1 MKKNK
6 TVLIIDDDQDMRVY
20 LRKIL
25 EGMGHIVL
33 EAPNSVEG
41 MKLVSTIYPHLI
53 LLDINL
59 ENENGFHFISQVRM
73 IDPAM
78 RIKIVMISSSTSKK
92 AIELSQ
98 RVGTNGYLV
107 KPINN
112 NILLTTLK
120 KLMPEMDLPEVKF
133 KNNETKMSFMVSI
146 FAQIIKISEVA
157 LILRSKV
164 KFNDRSKI
172 ILKGN
177 YLKKIEID
185 RVQFIMKDQ
194 SLDVSPGVYDTKIY
208 MAGLKEEDL
217 KKIRK
222 LNTKKG

>member
-1 MKKNK
+1 MRKNK

-33 EAPNSVEG
+33 EAENSNEG
-41 MKLVSTIYPHLI
+41 IKIVSTLYPHLI

-98 RVGTNGYLV
+98 KVGTNGYLV

-112 NILLTTLK
+112 NILLSTLK
-120 KLMPEMDLPEVKF
+120 KLMPEMDLPEVKVI
-133 KNNETKMSFMVSI
+133 NNETKMSFMVSI

-164 KFNDRSKI
+164 KFNDRAKI
-172 ILKGN
+172 IIKGN
-177 YLKKIEID
+177 YLKKLEID

-208 MAGLKEEDL
+208 MAGLKEDDL

>member
-6 TVLIIDDDQDMRVY
+6 TILIIDDDQDLRVY

-25 EGMGHIVL
+25 EGMGHIVF
-33 EAPNSVEG
+33 EAENSVEG
-41 MKLVSTIYPHLI
+41 MKIASTIYPHLI

-73 IDPAM
+73 LDPDK

-98 RVGTNGYLV
+98 KIGTNGYLV

-112 NILLTTLK
+112 NILLSTLK
-120 KLMPEMDLPEVKF
+120 KLMPEMDLPEVRVIDKGQRL
-133 KNNETKMSFMVSI
+133 SFMVSI

-157 LILRSKV
+157 LVIRSKV
-164 KFNDRSKI
+164 KFNDRAKL
-172 ILKGN
+172 ILSGTF
-177 YLKKIEID
+177 LKKIEID
-185 RVQFIMKDQ
+185 RAQFIMKDQ
-194 SLDVSPGVYDTKIY
+194 SIDVSPGVYDTKVYI
-208 MAGLKEEDL
+208 AGLKESDL

>member
-6 TVLIIDDDQDMRVY
+6 TILIIDDDQDIRVY

-25 EGMGHIVL
+25 EGMGHIVF
-33 EAPNSVEG
+33 EAENSVEG
-41 MKLVSTIYPHLI
+41 MKIVSTIYPHLI

-112 NILLTTLK
+112 NILLSTLK
-120 KLMPEMDLPEVKF
+120 KLMPEMDLPELKVI
-133 KNNETKMSFMVSI
+133 NREQRVSFMVSI

-157 LILRSKV
+157 LVIRSKV
-164 KFNDRSKI
+164 KFNDRAKL
-172 ILKGN
+172 ILSGIF
-177 YLKKIEID
+177 LKKLEID
-185 RVQFIMKDQ
+185 RAQFIMKDQ
-194 SLDVSPGVYDTKIY
+194 SIDVSPGVYDTKVYI
-208 MAGLKEEDL
+208 AGLKEEDL